1 MHMGDIFWK
10 LKATLWTKKKMSP
23 VGKKANEAMKK
34 VFKEKDFL
42 NLLVF
47 GLSFGLTDGSC
58 NVCAI
63 EFSP

>member
-1 MHMGDIFWK
+1 
-10 LKATLWTKKKMSP
+10 MSY
-23 VGKKANEAMKK
+23 VGKKVNEAMKK

-63 EFSP
+63 EFGP

>member
-1 MHMGDIFWK
+1 
-10 LKATLWTKKKMSP
+10 MSY
-23 VGKKANEAMKK
+23 VGKKVNEAMKRYLK
-34 VFKEKDFL
+34 KKDFL

-63 EFSP
+63 EFGP